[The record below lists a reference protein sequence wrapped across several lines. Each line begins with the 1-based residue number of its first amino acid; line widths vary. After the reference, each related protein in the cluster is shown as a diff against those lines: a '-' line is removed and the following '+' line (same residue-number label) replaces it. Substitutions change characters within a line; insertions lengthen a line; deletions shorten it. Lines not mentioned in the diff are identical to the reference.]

1 MSKRKNSERTNGR
14 AKPAPVSYLFVYG
27 TLMQGQRLHHRLG
40 NPGEIRFVAPAKIH
54 GELYRLPARR
64 YPAAIQSPR
73 RDRFVHGELYRMRK
87 PDRTLPALD
96 RVEGCDEGLFER
108 RLVDVW
114 ANGTKRRAWTYLFA
128 QPLAKA
134 QVVPTGRFPYQQAHA

>member
-1 MSKRKNSERTNGR
+1 MSKRKNSETTNGR

-40 NPGEIRFVAPAKIH
+40 NPGEIRFVAPAKI
-54 GELYRLPARR
+54 
-64 YPAAIQSPR
+64 
-73 RDRFVHGELYRMRK
+73 HGELYRMRK

>member
-1 MSKRKNSERTNGR
+1 
-14 AKPAPVSYLFVYG
+14 
-27 TLMQGQRLHHRLG
+27 
-40 NPGEIRFVAPAKIH
+40 
-54 GELYRLPARR
+54 
-64 YPAAIQSPR
+64 
-73 RDRFVHGELYRMRK
+73 MRK

-114 ANGTKRRAWTYLFA
+114 ANGTKRRAWTDLFA

-134 QVVPTGRFPYQQAHA
+134 QVVPPSRFPYHQAHARRNSTWRKQDHLRRRRSNRLTLSAVYANTVSLRRPGRTYA